1 MKHFILD
8 TNHLGQ
14 ALQPSAA
21 LHIEINARQ
30 RRGFRFGEMYRFA
43 TAKGRALSQVDL
55 MLAAMAR
62 LHGLILLSADKDFAA
77 FPDLRVENWL

>member
-1 MKHFILD
+1 
-8 TNHLGQ
+8 
-14 ALQPSAA
+14 
-21 LHIEINARQ
+21 
-30 RRGFRFGEMYRFA
+30 MYRFA